1 MTHHL
6 VGVAEIAEI
15 AGDRQLE
22 SPALVGSGIALAQAA
37 GTEHVALALDLRSRH
52 AAREFVFELPP
63 VLGGQR
69 GGSKERQPLDAFRVL
84 EEVQHRQQAAP
95 RVPAQHQPFEAEV
108 CADRVE
114 VGDMLSPSYRGV
126 T

>member
-1 MTHHL
+1 L
-6 VGVAEIAEI
+6 SLSGDREGIERSVDDEGRRKREAGRGLFQLGSKIISSQALPDPFLRARGNAECREIRGVVEIAEI

-37 GTEHVALALDLRSRH
+37 GTQHVALALDLRSRH

-69 GGSKERQPLDAFRVL
+69 GGSK
-84 EEVQHRQQAAP
+84 
-95 RVPAQHQPFEAEV
+95 
-108 CADRVE
+108 
-114 VGDMLSPSYRGV
+114 
-126 T
+126 